1 MNGVFSFFDS
11 LTGVCRKWLTLP
23 EPEYCPTSL
32 PVRIPQGPVSSWLAP
47 VLLWSTQFLYQ
58 ASMSVSHEGPH
69 QIHLIKQSY
78 HEKAN
83 SKLNKYRD
91 LNTQLCWLNHTITQL
106 SKSVSHEG
114 PYLKRALT
122 IKYCTKY
129 NDSLNE
135 SALLV
140 ERWTIRYLAV
150 NTLLHCL
157 LC

>member
-1 MNGVFSFFDS
+1 MNTGFSFFDS
-11 LTGVCRKWLTLP
+11 LTEVCRRRLTLL

-32 PVRIPQGPVSSWLAP
+32 LVHIAQGSVSSWLAP
-47 VLLWSTQFLYQ
+47 VLLSSSVPISSFHVRMAQGSISDPLDRTILLWSSQ
-58 ASMSVSHEGPH
+58 
-69 QIHLIKQSY
+69 
-78 HEKAN
+78 
-83 SKLNKYRD
+83 SKLNEGSG
-91 LNTQLCWLNHTITQL
+91 LNTELFWRSYTITQL
-106 SKSVSHEG
+106 SKSLSHKG

-150 NTLLHCL
+150 NTLSHCL